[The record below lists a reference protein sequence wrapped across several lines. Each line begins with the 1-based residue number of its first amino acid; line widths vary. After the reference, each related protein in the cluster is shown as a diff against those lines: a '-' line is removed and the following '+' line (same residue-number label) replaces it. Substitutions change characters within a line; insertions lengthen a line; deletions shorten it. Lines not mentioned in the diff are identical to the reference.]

1 MIKRARLPSTGVLT
15 LFLLSLAFPPSA
27 SSIINGQPDGNRHP
41 YVGVVEFDVDGVDAL
56 RCSGSLISPTI
67 VITAAHCILYS
78 GATSAKVSFDSE
90 VTDSSVWIP
99 AIAFYTH
106 PDFCFACGAGKPRVD
121 THDVAVVILSQRV
134 EDRGF
139 AALPSIGFT
148 DTLPDQSVVTL
159 VGYGAVGISRQKPP
173 HMYQFNSLRNF
184 APSTFI
190 KDSGVLTDE
199 FIKLTQNPGNGKGAV
214 CLGDSGGPAFLAD
227 TNVVLGS
234 TTLATG
240 RNCTGVQW
248 SYRLDTQ
255 SAQDFI
261 KSFL

>member
-1 MIKRARLPSTGVLT
+1 MSRKAKLPSAGAIT
-15 LFLLSLAFPPSA
+15 LFLLSLTFSPSA
-27 SSIINGQPDGNRHP
+27 SAIINGQPDGNRHP
-41 YVGVVEFDVDGVDAL
+41 YVGVVEFDVDGVDTL

-90 VTDSSVWIP
+90 VNDNSVWIP
-99 AIAFYTH
+99 ATAFYTH
-106 PDFCFACGAGKPRVD
+106 PDFCFACGTGKPRLD
-121 THDVAVVILSQRV
+121 THDIAVVILSQKV
-134 EDRGF
+134 ENKGF

-148 DTLPDQSVVTL
+148 DALADQTPVTV
-159 VGYGAVGISRQKPP
+159 VGYGTVGISRQKPP
-173 HMYQFNSLRNF
+173 HMFQFNSIRNY
-184 APSTFI
+184 ALSAII
-190 KDSGVLTDE
+190 KNSGVLTDE
-199 FIKLTQNPGNGKGAV
+199 FIKLTQNPGDAKGSV
-214 CLGDSGGPAFLAD
+214 CFGDSGGPAFLAD
-227 TNVVLGS
+227 TNIVLAS
-234 TTLATG
+234 ITLATG